1 MGYMTKLDAVN
12 QMLISAGEGIVSDLE
27 NKSGVDTSVCEFM
40 LEQKI
45 VDYQMRGLAN
55 NQQQQC
61 YETSNKDKTIE
72 LPNNVLS
79 GWLISTHTN
88 SKGDQIRGIVRGAN
102 PPYLYNLTDNTKE
115 WSENVEYKVYLVLK
129 FDWEDMDTNVQKAIV
144 MQAAR
149 EYQMLSQGDGDVDNY
164 LAQLSMYYDSQA
176 KGSDNTQKRYNI
188 FSGPE
193 SSVTGAVNRNRTWNY
208 NRYRYPTT

>member
-27 NKSGVDTSVCEFM
+27 NQGSVDTSIAEFM

-55 NQQQQC
+55 NQVQ
-61 YETSNKDKTIE
+61 NKYKPDSGLTID
-72 LPNNVLS
+72 LPNNTLS
-79 GWLISTHTN
+79 GWLISTHIN
-88 SKGDQIRGIVRGAN
+88 SDGDHIRGIVRGN
-102 PPYLYNLTDNTKE
+102 PPYLYNLTDNTKQWE
-115 WSENVEYKVYLVLK
+115 ENIEYTVYLVLK

-144 MQAAR
+144 LQASR

-164 LAQLSMYYDSQA
+164 LAQLALYYDSQA
-176 KGSDNTQKRYNI
+176 KGSDNSQKRYNI
-188 FSGPE
+188 FNGPE

-208 NRYRYPTT
+208 NRYRYPNV

>member
-1 MGYMTKLDAVN
+1 MGYMTRLDAVN

-27 NKSGVDTSVCEFM
+27 SKSGVDTSVCEFM
-40 LEQKI
+40 LDQKI

-55 NQQQQC
+55 NQQNII
-61 YETSNKDKTIE
+61 YTPSDKDKTIK

-79 GWLISTHTN
+79 GWLISTHIN
-88 SKGDQIRGIVRGAN
+88 SNGNEIRGIVRGAN
-102 PPYLYNLTDNTKE
+102 PPYLYNLTDNTKQ
-115 WSENVEYKVYLVLK
+115 WSPNTNYEVYLVLK

-164 LAQLSMYYDSQA
+164 LAQLSLFYDSQA
-176 KGSDNTQKRYNI
+176 KGSDNSQKRYNI
-188 FSGPE
+188 FTGPE
-193 SSVTGAVNRNRTWNY
+193 SSVTGAVNRNQTMDY
-208 NRYRYPTT
+208 NRYRYPSK